1 MHAFFFYAQS
11 PDFHKLALLLPKDF
25 VSLSIRFST
34 MTKMH
39 YRPYNPIQTMLFP
52 QSIDEEIAENDPV
65 HLVDALVESLNLES
79 FRKLYRECDRSLTT
93 PR

>member
-1 MHAFFFYAQS
+1 
-11 PDFHKLALLLPKDF
+11 
-25 VSLSIRFST
+25 

-39 YRPYNPIQTMLFP
+39 YRPYNPNQTMLFP